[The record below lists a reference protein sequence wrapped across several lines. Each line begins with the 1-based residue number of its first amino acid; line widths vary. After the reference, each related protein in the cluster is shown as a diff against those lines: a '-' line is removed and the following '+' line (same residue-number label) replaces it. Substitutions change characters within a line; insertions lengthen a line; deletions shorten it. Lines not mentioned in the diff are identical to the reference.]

1 MNRILYDSHIHTH
14 LCKHAIGAPGEYA
27 AAAERRGLRGIIF
40 TCHNPVP
47 GDWSPEYRMELDEFD
62 EYVALVAR
70 TREEWLGRVDVRL
83 GMEFDYI
90 PGMKNWIETLMER
103 AQFQYRL
110 GSVHAPITDYMER
123 FFYGD
128 ILRFQRIY
136 FDHIAQAAETGLFHA
151 IAHPDVVKHAIPS
164 RWRVEEVMDEL
175 KRSLDC
181 IAAAGTALEF
191 NTSGA
196 NKIPSEMN
204 PGREMLR
211 EMKAR
216 DIPVVIGSDSHTPDR
231 VGDRFEEA
239 FDALLEAG
247 YRSVCYFI
255 DGEKREIS
263 IEEAKASLLVHA
275 V

>member
-1 MNRILYDSHIHTH
+1 MNRIVYDSHIHTY
-14 LCKHAIGAPGEYA
+14 LCKHAIGKPDEYVSA
-27 AAAERRGLRGIIF
+27 ADRRGLQGIVI

-47 GDWSPEYRMELDEFD
+47 YDWSPEYRMELDEFD
-62 EYVALVAR
+62 EYISLVAR
-70 TREEWLGRVDVRL
+70 TREEWRGKVDVRL

-90 PGMKNWIETLMER
+90 PGMENWIETLMKR
-103 AQFQYRL
+103 APFQYRL
-110 GSVHAPITDYMER
+110 GSVHAPITDYMDR

-128 ILRFQRIY
+128 FLGFQRIY

-151 IAHPDVVKHAIPS
+151 IAHPDVVKHAIP
-164 RWRVEEVMDEL
+164 RHWRVEEIMDEM
-175 KRSLDC
+175 KRSLDR

-204 PGREMLR
+204 PGMEMLL

-216 DIPVVIGSDSHTPDR
+216 DIPVVIGSDSHTPAR
-231 VGDRFEEA
+231 VGDRFVEA
-239 FDALLEAG
+239 FDAMLEAG

-255 DGEKREIS
+255 ESEKREIP
-263 IEEAKASLLVHA
+263 IEEAKASLRVPTD
-275 V
+275 